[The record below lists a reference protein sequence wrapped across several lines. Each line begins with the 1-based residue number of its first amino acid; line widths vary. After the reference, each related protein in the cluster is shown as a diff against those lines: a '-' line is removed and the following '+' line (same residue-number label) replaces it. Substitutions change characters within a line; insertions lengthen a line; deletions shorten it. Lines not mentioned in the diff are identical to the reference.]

1 MPILLI
7 FLLMQSSLKFY
18 YLVMLRVFIS
28 IVLLVHSS
36 PLTAQRESKT
46 INNGWSFFK
55 AGDEARPTLVNIPHT
70 WNTDAYHEKDYWKG
84 DAWYTKNLEL
94 SPAWMDRQIF
104 LTFEAVSKTA
114 RVYVNDRLA
123 GFHSGGYTAFN
134 VDITEFCLFD
144 KINVIKVWVDNST
157 EDVPPISADFTFFG
171 GIYRD
176 VWLTSVPKQH
186 FDVCEFGSKGI
197 FVCTPEVSEEKASM
211 LVNTSLKN
219 CGESKADLLLE
230 LRLFDPEGENVS
242 RVERKLELLPGH
254 TQKIE
259 LALGDI
265 HNPVLWSP
273 ENPSLYSVELRLLE
287 VSTNKLLDQ
296 LTAVTGFRW
305 FSVDS
310 SKGFFLNGKPY
321 KLRGVCR
328 HQDQKPFGVALSDE
342 MHRRDMRLIKDLGAN
357 FIRISHYPQD
367 AAIIE
372 MCDRLG
378 LLVWEEIPVIDFL
391 PESDEY
397 GRVAELNLREMIR
410 QHYNH
415 PSVVFWGYMN
425 EILLHTQRMYKG
437 QELDKGIARALELAQ
452 HLEKVL
458 KEEDPNRLSV
468 VAFHG
473 SNNYNVVGLGDISD
487 VTGWN
492 LYQGWYGGAFS
503 AFDAFLDNQHLR
515 YPDKPIIVSE
525 YGAGSDRRIHSEHPE
540 RFDFSVEYHQQYVEH
555 YLPVIEDRDFVLGA
569 SYWNFIDFSSAKRD
583 ESMPR
588 INNKGLVYADRTPKD
603 VYYYF
608 KAMWRDDIPVLHL
621 AVRDWDKRTGVANE
635 DGVALQEV
643 KVYSNLS
650 EVELFMNGK
659 SMGKQ
664 PVVNRTAL
672 FMVPFKE
679 GTHSLR
685 VSGYDGKKYIEDAHK
700 LEFDVVPM
708 KLNQAGWE
716 RLELA
721 VNVGSNTYFASTES
735 HLTWLPDQA
744 YVSGGWGYLSNEAT
758 QKEST
763 VTQIHL
769 TVDNPL
775 YQTLLKDLSGYRF
788 DVPPGAYEVELLF
801 ADIFG
806 EEGSLAYLLREDDAK
821 SEAQCRFK
829 VWMNETLV
837 EEDFS
842 PVQEVGAFMA
852 VKQRYLVEIGE
863 EGLTVGFETING
875 SSFLNGIK
883 IRKL

>member
-1 MPILLI
+1 MSMALLA
-7 FLLMQSSLKFY
+7 
-18 YLVMLRVFIS
+18 LVV
-28 IVLLVHSS
+28 
-36 PLTAQRESKT
+36 PLSAQRESKT
-46 INNGWSFFK
+46 INNGWSFYK
-55 AGDEARPTLVNIPHT
+55 TGDEAHPTLVSIPHT
-70 WNTDAYHEKDYWKG
+70 WNTDAYHNKDYWKG
-84 DAWYTKNLEL
+84 DAWYINNLEL
-94 SPAWMDRQIF
+94 PSAWKDRQIF

-114 RVYVNDRLA
+114 KVYVNDRLA
-123 GFHSGGYTAFN
+123 GIHSGGYTAFN
-134 VDITEFCLFD
+134 VDITRFCSFD
-144 KINVIKVWVDNST
+144 TINVVKVWVDNST
-157 EDVPPISADFTFFG
+157 GDVPPISGDFTFFG

-176 VWLTSVPKQH
+176 VWLTAVPKQH
-186 FDVCEFGSKGI
+186 FDICNFGSKGV
-197 FVCTPEVSEEKASM
+197 FVRTPEVSVDKASM
-211 LVNTSLKN
+211 LVSTSLKN
-219 CGESKADLLLE
+219 SGESKADLLLE
-230 LRLFDPEGENVS
+230 LRLIDPEGMPIN

-254 TQKIE
+254 TEKIE
-259 LALGDI
+259 LALDEI
-265 HNPVLWSP
+265 QNPVLWSP
-273 ENPSLYSVELRLLE
+273 ENPSLYGVELRLFQA
-287 VSTNKLLDQ
+287 STHRLLDQ
-296 LTAVTGFRW
+296 VTAAAGFRW

-310 SKGFFLNGKPY
+310 NKGFFLNGKPY

-328 HQDQKPFGVALSDE
+328 HQDQKPLGVALSDE
-342 MHRRDMRLIKDLGAN
+342 MHRRDMRLIKELGAN

-391 PESDEY
+391 PESEEY
-397 GRVAELNLREMIR
+397 GSVAELNLREMIR

-415 PSVVFWGYMN
+415 PSIVFWGYMN
-425 EILLHTQRMYKG
+425 EILLHTQRMYHG
-437 QELDKGIARALELAQ
+437 QELDKGIARALDLAQ
-452 HLEKVL
+452 HLEQVL

-473 SNNYNVVGLGDISD
+473 SNNYNEVGLGDISD
-487 VTGWN
+487 VNGWN

-503 AFDAFLDNQHLR
+503 AFDAFLDNQHLKH
-515 YPDKPIIVSE
+515 PQKPIIVSE
-525 YGAGSDRRIHSEHPE
+525 YGAGSDRRIHTEHPE

-555 YLPVIEDRDFVLGA
+555 YLPVIEDRDFVVGA

-588 INNKGLVYADRTPKD
+588 INNKGLVYSDRTPKD

-621 AVRDWDKRTGVANE
+621 ASRDWDKRTGVAGEN
-635 DGVALQEV
+635 GTALQEV
-643 KVYSNLS
+643 KVYTNLD
-650 EVELFMNGK
+650 EVELFMNGQ

-664 PVVNRTAL
+664 SVVNRTAL

-679 GTHSLR
+679 GTHSFR
-685 VSGYDGKKYIEDAHK
+685 VSGFHGEEYVEDAHK
-700 LEFDVVPM
+700 LEFKVVPRQ
-708 KLNQAGWE
+708 LNQADWE

-721 VNVGSNTYFASTES
+721 VNVGSNTYYRSTES

-744 YVSGGWGYLSNEAT
+744 FIPGGWGYLSDEAT
-758 QKEST
+758 QKERT
-763 VTQIHL
+763 VTQILL

-775 YQTLLKDLSGYRF
+775 YQTLIKDLKGYRF
-788 DVPPGAYEVELLF
+788 DVPPGFYEVELLF

-806 EEGSLAYLLREDDAK
+806 EESSLAYLLKEDDAK
-821 SEAQCRFK
+821 PEALYRFK

-842 PVQEVGAFMA
+842 PARELGSFMA
-852 VKQRYLVEIGE
+852 VKQRYLIEVGKD
-863 EGLTVGFETING
+863 GLTVGFEKING